1 MSRHSYEIR
10 HSDIPYRA
18 ASDARFSQTAHA
30 QKQDLALFAKARLR
44 GHQYELRV
52 KYMLRANPP
61 THCACCQKV
70 LDYSV
75 GRGYDTRDSPSLDRW
90 DNTKGYI
97 LGNVRVVCFR
107 CNELKRDG
115 TLKEFKNL
123 VRYMK

>member
-1 MSRHSYEIR
+1 M
-10 HSDIPYRA
+10 
-18 ASDARFSQTAHA
+18 
-30 QKQDLALFAKARLR
+30 FAKARLR

-75 GRGYDTRDSPSLDRW
+75 GRGYDKRDSPSLDRW